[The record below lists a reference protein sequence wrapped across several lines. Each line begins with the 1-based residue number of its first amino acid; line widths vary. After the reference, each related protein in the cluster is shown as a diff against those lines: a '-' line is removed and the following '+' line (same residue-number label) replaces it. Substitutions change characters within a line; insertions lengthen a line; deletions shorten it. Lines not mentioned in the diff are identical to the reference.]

1 MKNKI
6 LINTKNSNYN
16 ILVGSSLISKI
27 GLILKK
33 YSIKSEKFLIVYDS
47 KVPLKKIHLLKKN
60 FKKNCV
66 LFKFYSSEKNKN
78 QKNVNNILK
87 VMLKNN
93 FNRSD
98 CLIAVGGGIVGDVS
112 AFAASIFKRGLKLIN
127 IPTTLLAQVD
137 SSIGGKTGINSK
149 FGKNLIGSF
158 YQPNLVISDIDFL
171 KYLPKREIIC
181 GYAEIFKHSIIADR
195 KFFDFLIRNKKKIIN
210 LKKPFINKAI
220 YKSCLI
226 KKNIVEKDENEKN
239 LRKKLNL
246 GHTFAHSYEA
256 SFKYSGKLNHGEAVL
271 LGINSASEFSK
282 QKNLLSQKEFGLIS
296 KHISEIDKSL
306 KVRNYFKIKDAKKL
320 LKYMKNDKKNNSDKI
335 NLILIN
341 KIGKVSYDNF
351 FHQKEISKFIRSQI
365 YSI

>member
-1 MKNKI
+1 M
-6 LINTKNSNYN
+6 
-16 ILVGSSLISKI
+16 
-27 GLILKK
+27 
-33 YSIKSEKFLIVYDS
+33 
-47 KVPLKKIHLLKKN
+47 
-60 FKKNCV
+60 
-66 LFKFYSSEKNKN
+66 
-78 QKNVNNILK
+78 
-87 VMLKNN
+87 
-93 FNRSD
+93 
-98 CLIAVGGGIVGDVS
+98 
-112 AFAASIFKRGLKLIN
+112 
-127 IPTTLLAQVD
+127 
-137 SSIGGKTGINSK
+137 
-149 FGKNLIGSF
+149 
-158 YQPNLVISDIDFL
+158 
-171 KYLPKREIIC
+171 
-181 GYAEIFKHSIIADR
+181 
-195 KFFDFLIRNKKKIIN
+195 
-210 LKKPFINKAI
+210 
-220 YKSCLI
+220 
-226 KKNIVEKDENEKN
+226 
-239 LRKKLNL
+239 RKKLNL